1 MNAATKF
8 PIIHQSREVLICEGS
23 AVHVRYSQQGN
34 FTAAEYYACF
44 GAEANLVRDLGYE
57 TYTREGWTIQIS
69 MADVLACE
77 SGRTMQR
84 ALIDALREREELPA
98 LTYEQISELALD
110 YDTISPRAALFLL
123 QMFDHAYSPEEV
135 DIHSELRR
143 LDQQGLGLKDF
154 CKT

>member
-1 MNAATKF
+1 MNAETKF
-8 PIIHQSREVLICEGS
+8 PIIHQSQEVLICGGS
-23 AVHVRYSQQGN
+23 TVHVRFSQQGN
-34 FTAAEYYACF
+34 FTATEYYAGF

-84 ALIDALREREELPA
+84 TLIDALREREGLPA
-98 LTYEQISELALD
+98 LTYEQIAELALD
-110 YDTISPRAALFLL
+110 YDTISPQAALFLL
-123 QMFDHAYSPEEV
+123 QMFDYAYSPEEV
-135 DIHSELRR
+135 DIHNEIRR
-143 LDQQGLGLKDF
+143 LGQQGLELKDF